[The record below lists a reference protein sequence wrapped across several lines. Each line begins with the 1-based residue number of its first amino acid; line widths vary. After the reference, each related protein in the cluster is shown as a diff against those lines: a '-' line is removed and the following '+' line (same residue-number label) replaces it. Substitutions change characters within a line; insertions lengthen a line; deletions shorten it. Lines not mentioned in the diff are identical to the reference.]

1 MPGVKTRQRPKTQ
14 VAIIAGFMMPLWYSS
29 IKEEH
34 DAVRNGVGLFDLS
47 HMGEFFVSGPES
59 LAWLNGLL
67 TNDLAK
73 LSPGEG

>member
-1 MPGVKTRQRPKTQ
+1 MPGSSRNTQ
-14 VAIIAGFMMPLWYSS
+14 
-29 IKEEH
+29 
-34 DAVRNGVGLFDLS
+34 AVRGGCGVFDIS

-73 LSPGEG
+73 LSPGEANTR